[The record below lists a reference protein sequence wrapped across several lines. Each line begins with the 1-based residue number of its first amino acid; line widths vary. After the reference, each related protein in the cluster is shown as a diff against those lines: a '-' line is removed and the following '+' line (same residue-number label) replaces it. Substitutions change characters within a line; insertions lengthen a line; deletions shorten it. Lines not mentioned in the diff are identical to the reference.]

1 MDKFKK
7 YELISFLFFLNS
19 CTWVFYPGLFNS
31 IPIAWFMIL
40 NVIITVISVIIFT
53 IKAIFYL
60 NISKFKKVLLVVVQL
75 IAYFIVFVIWVL
87 FVLLYIKDRPIGPGL

>member
-1 MDKFKK
+1 MDEFKK
-7 YELISFLFFLNS
+7 YKRISFWFFLNS

-31 IPIAWFMIL
+31 IPIAWFMFL
-40 NVIITVISVIIFT
+40 DVIITVIGVIIFT

-60 NISKFKKVLLVVVQL
+60 NISKFEKVWLVVVQL
-75 IAYFIVFVIWVL
+75 IAYFIIWVIWVL

>member
-1 MDKFKK
+1 MGEFWK
-7 YELISFLFFLNS
+7 YERISFCFFLNS

-31 IPIAWFMIL
+31 IPTAWLMIL
-40 NVIITVISVIIFT
+40 NVIITVIGVIIFT

-60 NISKFKKVLLVVVQL
+60 NISKFEKVLLVVVQL
-75 IAYFIVFVIWVL
+75 IAYFIIFVIWVL